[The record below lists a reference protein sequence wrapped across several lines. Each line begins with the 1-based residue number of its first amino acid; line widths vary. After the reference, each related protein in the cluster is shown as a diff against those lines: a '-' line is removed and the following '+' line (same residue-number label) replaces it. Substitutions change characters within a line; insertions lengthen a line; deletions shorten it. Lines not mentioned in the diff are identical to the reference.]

1 MDRVHEPQAAAVLD
15 RGHPIAPDS
24 GIEFFEMTENKKPR
38 VILGSGHRIDAPGRK
53 EPRFPPEKETAVR
66 DAMARQLDEWEV
78 GAGDLAIC
86 GGANG
91 ADILLAEI
99 CRDRGARILLLLSFP
114 VERFIQ
120 ESVELPG
127 STWTERFRALVRDP
141 RCEVRIQEEC
151 LGPLPEGQDPFERT
165 NEWLLQTGL
174 DEAKPGKPSVLLV
187 WNRQPVEGAGGTG
200 HFHDEAAR
208 LGLPVAVIDPTT
220 L

>member
-1 MDRVHEPQAAAVLD
+1 MAKNPE
-15 RGHPIAPDS
+15 
-24 GIEFFEMTENKKPR
+24 PR
-38 VILGSGHRIDAPGRK
+38 VILGSGHRVDAPGRK

-66 DAMARQLDEWEV
+66 DAMARQIDEW

-99 CRDRGARILLLLSFP
+99 CRDHGARILLLLSFP
-114 VERFIQ
+114 VERFIK

-127 STWTERFRALVRDP
+127 TAWTERFRALVGDA
-141 RCEVRIQEEC
+141 RCEVRIQEEW

-165 NEWLLQTGL
+165 NDWLLQTSVE
-174 DEAKPGKPSVLLV
+174 EANPGKPFVLLV

-200 HFHDEAAR
+200 HFHDAAAR
-208 LGLPVAVIDPTT
+208 LGLPVAIIDPTT